1 MQFLGQTHVSTSPI
15 LIYCIIEGRK
25 DRFIMLCSLCIRL
38 YIAVG
43 LLINRAVRGVIRSWD
58 LMYRDMLKLV
68 ECHGFGCHRRKI
80 VCFSV
85 LQVES
90 LS

>member
-1 MQFLGQTHVSTSPI
+1 
-15 LIYCIIEGRK
+15 
-25 DRFIMLCSLCIRL
+25 MLCSLCIRL